1 MTAST
6 VSSPDEASSAR
17 GDLCRLFGSNLIV
30 IGFFTPDY
38 AEAASTFAANLIE
51 HRVSHH
57 LYACAK
63 VEGGWRAQIFQK
75 PAMLAVARR
84 DYPDAVLV
92 FMDVDC
98 SVRGDISKIVETRG
112 DVALRVKGR
121 AVGRG
126 YALKFSSRVIVV
138 MPTPGGSAFVDAW
151 NSECRD
157 HEMGTESALVPAIEH
172 SAGRYSLAAL
182 PLRYAGMEL
191 RDAPADAVIV
201 HDSIHDPKRPGWAVR
216 KGIEKLF
223 RMARNGAFR
232 LTTGQSYDERR
243 KR

>member
-1 MTAST
+1 MTAGTISG
-6 VSSPDEASSAR
+6 PDETRSAHA
-17 GDLCRLFGSNLIV
+17 DLLRLFGSNLIV

-98 SVRGDISKIVETRG
+98 SIRGDISKIVETRG
-112 DVALRVKGR
+112 DIALRVKGR

-138 MPTPGGSAFVDAW
+138 MPTPGGAAFVDAW

-157 HEMGTESALVPAIEH
+157 HEMGTEFCFGSDHRTQRRRLFARGPASALRRHGV
-172 SAGRYSLAAL
+172 
-182 PLRYAGMEL
+182 
-191 RDAPADAVIV
+191 
-201 HDSIHDPKRPGWAVR
+201 
-216 KGIEKLF
+216 
-223 RMARNGAFR
+223 ARC
-232 LTTGQSYDERR
+232 SRR
-243 KR
+243 CGHRA

>member
-1 MTAST
+1 MTADT
-6 VSSPDEASSAR
+6 VSSPDENRLAR
-17 GDLCRLFGSNLIV
+17 FDLRRLFGSNLIV

-38 AEAASTFAANLIE
+38 AEAASAFSKNLIE

-75 PAMLAVARR
+75 PATLAVARR

-98 SVRGDISKIVETRG
+98 SIRGDISDIVETRG
-112 DVALRVKGR
+112 DVALRFKGR

-126 YALKFSSRVIVV
+126 YALKLSSRVIVV
-138 MPTPGGSAFVDAW
+138 RPTPGGAAFVDAW
-151 NSECRD
+151 ISECRD

-172 SAGRYSLAAL
+172 SAGRFSLATL

-201 HDSIHDPKRPGWAVR
+201 HDSIHDPQRPGWVAR
-216 KGIEKLF
+216 KGIEKFF
-223 RMARNGAFR
+223 RNRRNAAFR
-232 LTTGQSYDERR
+232 LVTGTSYDERR

>member
-1 MTAST
+1 MTAGTIST
-6 VSSPDEASSAR
+6 PDEIRPVHA
-17 GDLCRLFGSNLIV
+17 DLRRLFGSNLIV

-38 AEAASTFAANLIE
+38 AEAASAFAANLIE
-51 HRVSHH
+51 HGVSHH

-75 PAMLAVARR
+75 PATLAVARR

-98 SVRGDISKIVETRG
+98 SIRGDISGILKTRG
-112 DVALRVKGR
+112 DIALRVKGR

-126 YALKFSSRVIVV
+126 YAMKFSSRVIVV
-138 MPTPGGSAFVDAW
+138 MPTPGGTAFVDAW
-151 NSECRD
+151 ISECRD

-172 SAGRYSLAAL
+172 SGGEFSLAAL

-191 RDAPADAVIV
+191 RDAPAGAVIV
-201 HDSIHDPKRPGWAVR
+201 HDSIHDPQRPGWAVR
-216 KGIEKLF
+216 KGVEKIF
-223 RMARNGAFR
+223 RTGRNAAFR
-232 LTTGQSYDERR
+232 LATGKTYDESR

>member
-1 MTAST
+1 MTAGTISG
-6 VSSPDEASSAR
+6 PDETRSAHA
-17 GDLCRLFGSNLIV
+17 DLLRLFGSNLIV

-98 SVRGDISKIVETRG
+98 SIRGDISKIVETRG
-112 DVALRVKGR
+112 DVALRVKGTG
-121 AVGRG
+121 GRTG
-126 YALKFSSRVIVV
+126 LCAEVQLPRHRRHADPGWRRVRRRLEFGV
-138 MPTPGGSAFVDAW
+138 PGPRNGNGICFGS
-151 NSECRD
+151 D
-157 HEMGTESALVPAIEH
+157 HRTQRRRLFARGLASALRRH
-172 SAGRYSLAAL
+172 
-182 PLRYAGMEL
+182 
-191 RDAPADAVIV
+191 
-201 HDSIHDPKRPGWAVR
+201 
-216 KGIEKLF
+216 GI
-223 RMARNGAFR
+223 ARC
-232 LTTGQSYDERR
+232 SRR
-243 KR
+243 CGHRA